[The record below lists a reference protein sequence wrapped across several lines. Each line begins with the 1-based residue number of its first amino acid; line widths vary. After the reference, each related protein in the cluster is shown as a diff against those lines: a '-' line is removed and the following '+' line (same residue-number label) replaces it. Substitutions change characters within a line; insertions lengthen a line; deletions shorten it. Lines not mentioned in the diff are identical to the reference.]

1 MVWRSLLP
9 SREETIS
16 DNEDNYQKPLYQ
28 GLPPQKAGH
37 RMDVAQWVLLDRLAE
52 LGSNEP
58 MLPLHQ
64 IIFEDVVT
72 ERKLGLMRM
81 K

>member
-1 MVWRSLLP
+1 M
-9 SREETIS
+9 
-16 DNEDNYQKPLYQ
+16 
-28 GLPPQKAGH
+28 G
-37 RMDVAQWVLLDRLAE
+37 VAQWVLLNHLAE

-64 IIFEDVVT
+64 IIFEDVVK

-81 K
+81 Q